1 VSVFNTPQTFG
12 TPARLLHWLTL
23 LLLLGSFGLGLT
35 MVELPVSPQKLK
47 FYSWHKWIGVTV
59 FFLVV
64 LRLGWRSLNVQPGYP
79 ARMPP
84 WERRAARLMHWF
96 IYLLLLAI
104 PLSGWV
110 MSSALGFSTVYLGIW
125 QLPDLVAKNKPL
137 GEALKTVHYIL
148 NKTLLVAV
156 GLHAVAALKHH
167 FLDRDQ
173 VLRSMLP
180 FVRVRWRTP

>member
-1 VSVFNTPQTFG
+1 MSVFNTPQSFG
-12 TPARLLHWLTL
+12 EPARLLHWLTF

-59 FFLVV
+59 FFLVIV
-64 LRLGWRSLNVQPGYP
+64 RLGWRMMNVQPGYP
-79 ARMPP
+79 ARMPA
-84 WERRAARLMHWF
+84 WERRAAHLMHWL
-96 IYLLLLAI
+96 IYVLLLAI

-110 MSSALGFSTVYLGIW
+110 MSSALGFPTVYLGIW

-156 GLHAVAALKHH
+156 ALHAVAALKHH
-167 FLDRDQ
+167 FIDRDQ

-180 FVRVRWRTP
+180 LVRARWRTP